1 MDNKLTLINKNNYK
15 KAKDQYNKV
24 ILNLDLYAHD
34 FKTIMFTS
42 SLNRENRTYT
52 LINLVISMSK
62 LNKKILIIDADMYKS
77 KLSNSFSGEVKN
89 NLNDYLLD
97 KCTAKDIIY
106 DTDLNGVKLLPSKPD
121 AEGLSLLVNERFEAL
136 IADQKAN
143 YDYILINTAPM
154 SLYGDVNVVA
164 KCCEGSI
171 LVVRE
176 RRVKRQQYEDNV
188 KRLNDLISV
197 GNHFIGLIF
206 CKF

>member
-106 DTDLNGVKLLPSKPD
+106 NTDLNGVKLLPSKPD

>member
-121 AEGLSLLVNERFEAL
+121 AECLSLLVNERFEAL
-136 IADQKAN
+136 ITDQKAN